1 MISGPSECCKT
12 PADNP
17 VCARNPKT
25 VLPHAPGA
33 LPEIDN
39 RGDMLCRLSDRFRM
53 NYRVAAGLYAV
64 GNPTD
69 NSPVLVTAGYRLTCD
84 MLRESVAGKDV
95 WVLVLD
101 TKGINVWCAAG
112 KGAFG
117 TAELIRR
124 IQSTD
129 LAAVVA
135 HRTLILPQLG
145 APGIAAHDVKK
156 ATGFNVRYGPVYA
169 RDIPAYLAA
178 GNKASEA
185 MRTVKFSL
193 WDRCVLTPMEFFP
206 ALRKFLWVILGCAVI
221 MGLQPSGILFTPA
234 VAHSWPIIVIGL
246 WSVLIGAVITP
257 VLLPF
262 IPFRSFAAKGALAGA
277 VLLAPLLLR
286 IDLLFCG
293 SMFLAFAML
302 LFFIALAT
310 FLALNF
316 TGCTPFTNISG
327 VKKEMRFAVPA
338 YLAACGVAA
347 ILLIIFK
354 AREWG
359 LL

>member
-1 MISGPSECCKT
+1 
-12 PADNP
+12 
-17 VCARNPKT
+17 
-25 VLPHAPGA
+25 
-33 LPEIDN
+33 
-39 RGDMLCRLSDRFRM
+39 
-53 NYRVAAGLYAV
+53 
-64 GNPTD
+64 
-69 NSPVLVTAGYRLTCD
+69 
-84 MLRESVAGKDV
+84 
-95 WVLVLD
+95 
-101 TKGINVWCAAG
+101 
-112 KGAFG
+112 
-117 TAELIRR
+117 
-124 IQSTD
+124 
-129 LAAVVA
+129 
-135 HRTLILPQLG
+135 
-145 APGIAAHDVKK
+145 
-156 ATGFNVRYGPVYA
+156 
-169 RDIPAYLAA
+169 
-178 GNKASEA
+178 
-185 MRTVKFSL
+185 
-193 WDRCVLTPMEFFP
+193 
-206 ALRKFLWVILGCAVI
+206 